1 MKDLIKHLKIMKYIV
16 FYVQKKDKK
25 IVPELQISNQAK
37 FYNSYFFFF
46 VYHGVEKREKLTSD

>member
-37 FYNSYFFFF
+37 FYNSYFFFLF
-46 VYHGVEKREKLTSD
+46 STGSKNSKN